1 MKTTWETVEH
11 LLFYSVPYREFAQSS
26 LFKDS
31 APKDLACVPVSFTP
45 VDWLRGGCLLNWID
59 LGKTGRSH
67 GPLLTTPGGGV
78 HIPPG
83 ERWRKEAN
91 PPSSSLPPDLPEAQ
105 MFSFYHLAF
114 LPTPSAA
121 RRF

>member
-1 MKTTWETVEH
+1 MLEHCTSDLHPREASLASEPKRSARWERFSQE
-11 LLFYSVPYREFAQSS
+11 SKA
-26 LFKDS
+26 
-31 APKDLACVPVSFTP
+31 
-45 VDWLRGGCLLNWID
+45 D